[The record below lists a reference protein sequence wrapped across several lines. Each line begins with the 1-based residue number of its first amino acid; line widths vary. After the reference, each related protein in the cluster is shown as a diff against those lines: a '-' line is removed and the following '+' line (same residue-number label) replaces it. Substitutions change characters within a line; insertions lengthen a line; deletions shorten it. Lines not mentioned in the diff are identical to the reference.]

1 MREYSVKHP
10 RPDFRRDGIT
20 LLTGKWEFAFDKAD
34 EGKKAQWYSS
44 PVFHDEITVP
54 YPVESELSGVR
65 NTCDAEV
72 FWYSRKI
79 KAGSW
84 EGRRV
89 FLCFG
94 AVDYRCEVYI
104 DGKYIG
110 FHEGGYSYF
119 EKGWQYHNT
128 EG

>member
-34 EGKKAQWYSS
+34 EGKNARWYSS

-65 NTCDAEV
+65 NTSDAEV
-72 FWYSRKI
+72 FWYSR
-79 KAGSW
+79 S
-84 EGRRV
+84 
-89 FLCFG
+89 L
-94 AVDYRCEVYI
+94 Y
-104 DGKYIG
+104 
-110 FHEGGYSYF
+110 
-119 EKGWQYHNT
+119 
-128 EG
+128 